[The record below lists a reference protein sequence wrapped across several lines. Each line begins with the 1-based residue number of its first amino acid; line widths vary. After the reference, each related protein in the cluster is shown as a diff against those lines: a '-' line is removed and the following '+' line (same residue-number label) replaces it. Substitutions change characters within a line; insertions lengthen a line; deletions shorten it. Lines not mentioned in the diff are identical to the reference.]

1 MLGAEIFRRRLMSM
15 MRAIGDIDCGYVVLT
30 REGLKTA
37 YDMTMRIAGDGFDIS
52 QISSVEINGV
62 PRDVARTYS
71 LDFGGDITAV
81 IRYKNLL
88 SCNSMFDDVGF
99 FYYESE
105 TTDKVT
111 VTIVDDIDMT
121 HLDTR
126 LASDFYGFLKNA
138 ATWGLSGVGALDVSK
153 ATNFSHSF
161 YNLGG
166 ANKTSLDLSS
176 WDTRNVTDMSYVFGN
191 ESAVNDVSFPSIIV
205 NGWNTSK
212 VTNMEGAF
220 SSQINVMSLDLSS
233 WDTSNVTNM
242 AKMFSRCNGLTEL
255 RMLGPTNPNA
265 DVTDMF
271 YNNKKNGTFYYN
283 PAYDYSHIIAQL
295 PSTWTA
301 VAVNS

>member
-1 MLGAEIFRRRLMSM
+1 MIGAEIFRRRLMSM

-30 REGLKTA
+30 REGLNATF
-37 YDMTMRIAGDGFDIS
+37 DNLRIAGEDFDIS

-62 PRDVARTYS
+62 PRDVARTYP

-88 SCNSMFDDVGF
+88 SCHSMFGGIRF
-99 FYYESE
+99 FHIDSE
-105 TTDKVT
+105 TGESFS
-111 VTIVDDIDMT
+111 IVDDIDMT

-153 ATNFSHSF
+153 ATNFSHLF

-166 ANKTSLDLSS
+166 ADKHSLDLSSWNTQNVTDMSYVFGTESSTPDVSFLSINVNGWDTSKVTNMEGCFVGQSNITSLDLSS
-176 WDTRNVTDMSYVFGN
+176 WDT
-191 ESAVNDVSFPSIIV
+191 SA
-205 NGWNTSK
+205 
-212 VTNMEGAF
+212 VTNMIRMF
-220 SSQINVMSLDLSS
+220 
-233 WDTSNVTNM
+233 WDC
-242 AKMFSRCNGLTEL
+242 RRLIEL

-265 DVTDMF
+265 NVTSMF
-271 YNNKKNGTFYYN
+271 LDIKTNGTFYYN